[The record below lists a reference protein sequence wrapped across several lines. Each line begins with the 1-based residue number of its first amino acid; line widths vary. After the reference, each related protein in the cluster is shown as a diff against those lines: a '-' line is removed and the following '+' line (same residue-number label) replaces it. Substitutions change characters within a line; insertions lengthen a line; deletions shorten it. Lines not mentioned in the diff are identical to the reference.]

1 MGRVSNSS
9 FGRVK
14 PHSPLARPSKSWS
27 KAGRWNYVENETMHG
42 MDLPMTDSSLQ
53 TATAHNW
60 ELCISVLTRPSGR
73 KCSLLAP
80 LAPGDWLQSYDY
92 RNCSLQTGHSKLQ
105 VVGRQCG
112 HDFNYLSPRNK

>member
-60 ELCISVLTRPSGR
+60 ELFISVFMHIS
-73 KCSLLAP
+73 A
-80 LAPGDWLQSYDY
+80 
-92 RNCSLQTGHSKLQ
+92 
-105 VVGRQCG
+105 
-112 HDFNYLSPRNK
+112 